1 MPLPIAHGLLG
12 ASIVAATLPE
22 ASPVRNWKALLL
34 GAALSISPDLDY
46 FFRTDWHRGFSHS
59 LFFASVVSLLCF
71 AATRRANLRMAIGYA
86 GAIFSHGLLDF
97 ATTKTMPGVELL
109 WPFSTHRFGLGLI
122 DYYQLTGVDPVFFL
136 NKGVLMDLL
145 KMGVFELIIFLPVF
159 LFVLSIKWSIQA
171 QTRS

>member
-22 ASPVRNWKALLL
+22 ASPVRNWRPLLL

-46 FFRTDWHRGFSHS
+46 FFRTDWHRGFTHS
-59 LFFASVVSLLCF
+59 LFFAAVVSLLCF
-71 AATRRANLRMAIGYA
+71 AAIRLTNLRMAIALA

-109 WPFSTHRFGLGLI
+109 WPFSTKRFGLGLV
-122 DYYQLTGVDPVFFL
+122 DYYHLTGVDPVFFL
-136 NKGVLMDLL
+136 NKDVLMDLL

-159 LFVLSIKWSIQA
+159 LFVLSIKWSINVHS
-171 QTRS
+171 RS